1 MRVDRCPKA
10 DYNVR
15 HWLAARP
22 LAVETAVVALDC
34 ELLSLFRPSQ
44 SSILWPNETHAH
56 MDCIW
61 LERRMDLVSSV
72 LDSDG
77 HENGFRFCFWFVYIW
92 GENSGENR
100 LNCFFLSFYR

>member
-1 MRVDRCPKA
+1 MHVVRCPKA
-10 DYNVR
+10 EYNVR
-15 HWLAARP
+15 HSLAARP
-22 LAVETAVVALDC
+22 LAVKTAVVALDC

-61 LERRMDLVSSV
+61 WRGGWVQLQAFWIRTDMKMD
-72 LDSDG
+72 
-77 HENGFRFCFWFVYIW
+77 FFCFWFVCKL
-92 GENSGENR
+92 GEKSGENR